1 MQFQATPEPTS
12 VPGLEPM
19 PEATV
24 APEITPE
31 PIPMAI
37 PMEAPAAEPADSPEP
52 KPSTREEEVLALR
65 RTLAEFWSAS
75 APTSTTHQAEPLE
88 FQTSPQP
95 DAEAETHPEWSF
107 EEQHE
112 SALTPELIGEP
123 DESDLVP
130 TEAEMIGTSETIP
143 VELTPKIAET
153 EGVALKKPAHELR
166 PNDAKAPATDTQRA
180 NRNEAHPKYDWV
192 DAQSGPPPGSRLGW
206 LVENVPRKMRAHIPV
221 EAEVRVSSSM
231 SPGLVSNLVGQGQT
245 DIDEIEIAQAMSLRL
260 SAPRGG
266 FEIEP
271 QSPETQWVW
280 KDKEAQ
286 SDNDLA
292 AWRFTLTPTR
302 RGANTLRLTFSYK
315 EVGPDGLIADS
326 ALPDKVLDIAVG
338 TNVRK
343 FCAQAAVWGVT
354 LVVGAALGAYFQGAA
369 LGAYFQGAALGA
381 YFQPL
386 VRMLGEL
393 YR

>member
-1 MQFQATPEPTS
+1 
-12 VPGLEPM
+12 
-19 PEATV
+19 
-24 APEITPE
+24 
-31 PIPMAI
+31 
-37 PMEAPAAEPADSPEP
+37 
-52 KPSTREEEVLALR
+52 
-65 RTLAEFWSAS
+65 
-75 APTSTTHQAEPLE
+75 
-88 FQTSPQP
+88 
-95 DAEAETHPEWSF
+95 
-107 EEQHE
+107 
-112 SALTPELIGEP
+112 
-123 DESDLVP
+123 
-130 TEAEMIGTSETIP
+130 
-143 VELTPKIAET
+143 
-153 EGVALKKPAHELR
+153 
-166 PNDAKAPATDTQRA
+166 
-180 NRNEAHPKYDWV
+180 
-192 DAQSGPPPGSRLGW
+192 
-206 LVENVPRKMRAHIPV
+206 
-221 EAEVRVSSSM
+221 M

-245 DIDEIEIAQAMSLRL
+245 DIDEIEIAQAISLRL

-338 TNVRK
+338 TNVGK

-354 LVVGAALGAYFQGAA
+354 LVVGAALGAYFQP
-369 LGAYFQGAALGA
+369 LVGAALGA
-381 YFQPL
+381 YFQPF